1 MTMMKDILKNN
12 PEAVAAAGQ
21 QLLAIGK
28 DLVSGKIDSV
38 YKRAEVARQKYQ
50 EWEELDRATADV
62 EGAIR
67 DREGMIAVQHVV
79 VDLVGTM
86 VGAALRSQGI

>member
-12 PEAVAAAGQ
+12 PEAVALAGQ

-28 DLVSGKIDSV
+28 DLVGGKIDSV
-38 YKRAEVARQKYQ
+38 YNKAEVARQKYR

-62 EGAIR
+62 EVAIR
-67 DREGMIAVQHVV
+67 ERERMVAVQHVV
-79 VDLVGTM
+79 VDLVGTL
-86 VGAALRSQGI
+86 VGAALRSQGV